1 MGIFSLLF
9 LCLTVFY
16 DGILMMKKFLL
27 LLLLTA
33 AGIFLYLRQAV
44 FAPGTLAEVTTVV
57 VPKGAGLKVVA
68 EKLRQARVIDKPWL
82 FGLAARM
89 QGLDRRLKAGEY
101 QFEPGVSLD
110 EVIGKLVRGDIFYRR
125 ITIPEGLTTGQI
137 LYLLAS
143 TPELEGEV
151 SMEVKEGELLPET
164 YSYVRG
170 DSKDSIIRQAK
181 EAMNRVIEQSWALKD
196 DGLPLKNKRE
206 MLILASIIEKETA
219 VASERPLVAAVFI
232 NRLRL
237 GMRLQTDPSVIYAIT
252 EGEFE
257 LKRPLTRKDLAME
270 SPYNTYKNYGLP
282 PTPICNPGKEAI
294 WAAAHPADHDY
305 LYFVA
310 DGNGAHRFAKS
321 LNDHNKNVR
330 EWKKQ
335 RSR

>member
-1 MGIFSLLF
+1 
-9 LCLTVFY
+9 
-16 DGILMMKKFLL
+16 MMKKFLL